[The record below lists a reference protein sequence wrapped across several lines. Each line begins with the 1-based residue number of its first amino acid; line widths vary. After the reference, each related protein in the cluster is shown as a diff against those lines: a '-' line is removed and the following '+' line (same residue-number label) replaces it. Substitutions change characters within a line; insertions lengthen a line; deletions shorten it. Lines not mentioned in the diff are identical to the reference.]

1 MTGSSRDFLDWSDPV
16 LLEYQAGAPDQHL
29 YTNAVLPYQRAPHL
43 LLGFP
48 TRYLPKEGQRV
59 EPTLMISRDRR
70 HFYRWLEAVIPET
83 APEDRGGN
91 RSNYMAWGLLDLP
104 DRPQHF
110 SVYAS
115 EAYYTGPDSRLRR
128 FEYRKDGFVSIR
140 ADQAGGHV
148 TTKTLTFDGTQLS
161 LNYATSGNGQI
172 RVALLDDQ
180 GESLEGFF
188 LDDCEPLVGDHI
200 DGRVQWKGC
209 SIPKRL
215 IGQPARVHIELRD
228 ADLYSIQFVQ

>member
-1 MTGSSRDFLDWSDPV
+1 M
-16 LLEYQAGAPDQHL
+16 
-29 YTNAVLPYQRAPHL
+29 
-43 LLGFP
+43 
-48 TRYLPKEGQRV
+48 
-59 EPTLMISRDRR
+59 
-70 HFYRWLEAVIPET
+70 IPET

-140 ADQAGGHV
+140 ADESGGHV

-180 GESLEGFF
+180 GESFEGFS

-200 DGRVQWKGC
+200 DGRVQWKGR
-209 SIPKRL
+209 SIAKRL
-215 IGQPARVHIELRD
+215 IGQPVRVHIELRD
-228 ADLYSIQFVQ
+228 ADLYSIQFARREP